1 MDEKPKQEQLNNIK
15 QIIAP
20 AGIEISSSF
29 LKIGDK
35 FAKTFFVFSY
45 PRYLSTGWFQ
55 PIIDLATIFD
65 ISIVINPIDTGT
77 ALKNLM
83 KKAAQLESQI
93 NDKEDKGLVRDPMLD
108 VALRDVESLRDTLQQ
123 SQE

>member
-1 MDEKPKQEQLNNIK
+1 MEEKSSQEHIK
-15 QIIAP
+15 DITRIIAP

-65 ISIVINPIDTGT
+65 ISIVINPVDTGT
-77 ALKNLM
+77 ALHNLIKKNAPL
-83 KKAAQLESQI
+83 
-93 NDKEDKGLVRDPMLD
+93 
-108 VALRDVESLRDTLQQ
+108 
-123 SQE
+123 